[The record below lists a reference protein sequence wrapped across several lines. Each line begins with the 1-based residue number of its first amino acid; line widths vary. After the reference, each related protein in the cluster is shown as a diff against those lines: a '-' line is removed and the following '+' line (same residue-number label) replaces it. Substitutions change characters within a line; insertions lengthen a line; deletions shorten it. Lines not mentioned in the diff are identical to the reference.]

1 MENDKDLLRQELT
14 SFVSKVSPVTGK
26 PPKAVKLK
34 AVFTSPEHHEIYAKF
49 SLL

>member
-34 AVFTSPEHHEIYAKF
+34 AVFTSQEHHEIYAKF